1 MNNERLKTLLYNAI
15 VKIDNDN
22 QDDLCCCVGDEF
34 EWYYNEIG
42 ITKEELEEIGIDW
55 LDKEEENNE

>member
-22 QDDLCCCVGDEF
+22 QDDLRCSVGDEF

-55 LDKEEENNE
+55 LNEEEEDDE

>member
-15 VKIDNDN
+15 VKIDKDN
-22 QDDLCCCVGDEF
+22 QVALRWSVGDEF

-55 LDKEEENNE
+55 LHEEEEDDV

>member
-22 QDDLCCCVGDEF
+22 QDDLRWCVDDEF

-55 LDKEEENNE
+55 LNEEEEDDK

>member
-22 QDDLCCCVGDEF
+22 QDDLRWYVGDEF

-42 ITKEELEEIGIDW
+42 ITKEELKEIGIDW
-55 LDKEEENNE
+55 LN